1 MKKRLFNLLLCSL
14 LVITALAGCGSSSKA
29 AIKVGSKD
37 FSENIIVAELY
48 SLALENAGFTVD
60 RNYSLAGQAAH
71 ESITSDKIDIY
82 PEYTGTG
89 LCQQLKKSE
98 VYDAQEV
105 YRLVKEGYKAEWNI
119 DWLDPS
125 DINDAG
131 CYIMKK
137 EVAEELGIK
146 NLSDAQAKSDQ
157 LIFGCHADTPD
168 RAGYKLMF
176 DTYGDFNWKKL
187 VIIEGSVQY
196 EAIKKGEINFT
207 EALTTDPHL
216 STGEYTVI
224 EEDIPI
230 SVPYYLTPIVRG
242 EVLEANPEIADAL
255 NKVSAVLDNDTI
267 IELVK
272 RVDMDNE
279 EAEDV
284 AKDFYES
291 NLK

>member
-1 MKKRLFNLLLCSL
+1 MKKRFFSVLLCSA
-14 LVITALAGCGSSSKA
+14 LVIAALVGCGSSKDT
-29 AIKVGSKD
+29 IKVGSKD

-48 SLALENAGFTVD
+48 SLALEDAGFTVD

-89 LCQQLKKSE
+89 LCQQLQKPE
-98 VYDAQEV
+98 VYDEEEV
-105 YRLVKEGYKAEWNI
+105 YKQVKEGYKEEWNI
-119 DWLDPS
+119 DWLEPS
-125 DINDAG
+125 SINDAN
-131 CYIMKK
+131 CYIMRKD
-137 EVAEELGIK
+137 VAEDLGIE
-146 NLSDAQAKSDQ
+146 NLSEAQAKSDQ

-176 DTYGDFNWKKL
+176 DTYGDFNWKEL

-196 EAIKKGEINFT
+196 EALDKGEINFT

-216 STGEYTVI
+216 STGAYTVI
-224 EEDIPI
+224 TEDIPI
-230 SVPYYLTPIVRG
+230 SVPYYIAPIVRG

-267 IELVK
+267 IELIK

-284 AKDFYES
+284 AKDFYEN